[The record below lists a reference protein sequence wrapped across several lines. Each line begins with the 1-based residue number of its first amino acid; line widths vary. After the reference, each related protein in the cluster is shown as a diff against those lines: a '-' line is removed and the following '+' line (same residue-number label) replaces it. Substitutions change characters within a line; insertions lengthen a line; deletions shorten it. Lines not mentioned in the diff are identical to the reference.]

1 MTTRA
6 SVPDHAPGLK
16 ALLLWPALPALIL
29 AILVFALD
37 SFFNPNILSSGGLV
51 GFSTGAL
58 PLIAASLGQSALLIG
73 RGLDLSM
80 GATISLVN
88 VFAVTLFG
96 HNLGSAAVLPIAI
109 AAAVAV
115 GALEGLLVVGL
126 RINALLATFAVSFVC
141 SGLALWL
148 MPAPGGVIPP
158 ELTMFIMGTAGGV
171 PIGLIAIVALAAL
184 WIVLKRSVFMLQL
197 YGVGGDPAKAFS
209 SGVPVAKVRVGSYL
223 LNGLFA
229 GIAGISLTF
238 SIGSGDPLIG
248 ESYSLLSIAAAVI
261 GGVAI
266 FGGSG
271 DGLGAIFG
279 AIFLSVIPELI
290 LGFGVSP
297 FFQQFIVGLIV
308 LTGLGGIVVLQK
320 QLGRVRL
327 RDAELLRQSVLK
339 VAG

>member
-1 MTTRA
+1 MGA
-6 SVPDHAPGLK
+6 SIPRPASTLK
-16 ALLLWPALPALIL
+16 ALLLWPALPAVIL
-29 AILVFALD
+29 AVLVFALD
-37 SFFNPNILSSGGLV
+37 TFFNPNILSSGGLV

-58 PLIAASLGQSALLIG
+58 PLIAASLGQSVLLIG

-88 VFAVTLFG
+88 VFAVTLFSY
-96 HNLGSAAVLPIAI
+96 NLGSAVVLPVAV
-109 AAAVAV
+109 AAAIAV
-115 GALEGLLVVGL
+115 GALEGFLIVGL
-126 RINALLATFAVSFVC
+126 HINALLATFAVSFVC

-158 ELTMFIMGTAGGV
+158 ELTMFIMGSAAGV
-171 PIGLIAIVALAAL
+171 PVGVIAIIALAL
-184 WIVLKRSVFMLQL
+184 VWIVVKRSVFMLQL

-209 SGVPVAKVRVGSYL
+209 SGVPVGKVRAGSYL
-223 LNGLFA
+223 LSGLFA
-229 GIAGISLTF
+229 GVAGVSLTF

-266 FGGSG
+266 VGGSG

-279 AIFLSVIPELI
+279 AIFISIIPELI

-297 FFQQFIVGLIV
+297 FFQQFTVGLIV
-308 LTGLGGIVVLQK
+308 LIGLGGIVVLQK

-327 RDAELLRQSVLK
+327 RDAEMLRQSVLN